1 MPEQETKK
9 TYQIFKVAKELNI
22 SAEKVIEY
30 LQKELK
36 LDVKSHASKIDES
49 AYQKVLERFNKEWQL
64 AQTKEK
70 KLKELRG
77 EKEGKAE
84 KAKDKKSDTFTI
96 RTEKKKEKTVVTTTE
111 TEVITEEPKTQEL
124 EIKTVPVETQEKV
137 QEIISEKDKKTE
149 EIVTPQA
156 QIEETKV
163 EEVLEKAPEPIEKF
177 EEPAQV
183 QSKIEEVIKPTEQK
197 IEEKEKLKEPVKEE
211 KNEKAITSLD
221 KIKSEMRGPKVV
233 GKIDIG
239 KEKKDEP
246 TVVSQ
251 SEATVDEESDG
262 KALKKKKKKPKKKQ
276 LREVLKKKQTIEEE
290 PAKTKKVKKSKI
302 KNIDE
307 REIETSIRKT
317 LEAMDD
323 SGLSVRAA
331 LRKKK
336 KKERLEEMKKQEE
349 LLEKEKTIL
358 RVSEFVTVGELANL
372 INIPSSEIIKKLFTY
387 GIVATIN
394 QRLDKDA
401 IQLIADDFGYTVEFQ
416 DEMITTVI
424 EDEADPPE
432 SLQPRPPIVTVMGHV
447 DHGKTSLL
455 DYIRKTQVVAGEAGG
470 ITQHIGAYKVEL
482 PNGKQITF
490 IDTPGHEAFTAMRA
504 RGAKVTDIVV
514 LVVAADDSVMPQTVE
529 AINHAQAAGV
539 PIIVA
544 INKIDKPT
552 ANPERIRQQLAE
564 KNVLVEEYG
573 GRYQSVEIS
582 AKTGQGV
589 DVLLEKILIEA
600 ELLDL
605 KANPNRKARGF
616 VLEVRLEKGRGI
628 VANVLILK
636 GTLKV
641 NDPFVAGVAYGRV
654 RAMFDERMNKVDVAT
669 PSTPVQILGFDEMPQ
684 AGDEFVCVE
693 SEKLAKEIAIKRQQI
708 KREQELRATRRI
720 TLEDISKGAKLG
732 EVKELKLIVKGDV
745 DGSVEALS
753 DALLRLSNEEVKV
766 QVIHKGV
773 GEITETDVNLALASD
788 AIIIGFHV
796 RPNLDARKLAE
807 KEKIEI
813 RLYEIIYDAIN
824 DIKKAIQGMLEPEVS
839 EEITATVE
847 VREVFKI
854 SKVGTIAGCYV
865 KDGKIQ
871 RNNKVRIIRNGIVIY
886 TGEIESLKRFK
897 DDVREVEANKEC
909 GIKIV
914 NFNDIKVGDII
925 EAFKVVEKQRVL
937 ENVSKN

>member
-1 MPEQETKK
+1 MSEQEKQK
-9 TYQIFKVAKELNI
+9 TYQIFKVAKEVNV
-22 SAEKVIEY
+22 SAEKVLEY
-30 LQKELK
+30 VKKDLGI
-36 LDVKSHASKIDES
+36 DVKSHASKIDEET
-49 AYQKVLERFNKEWQL
+49 YQKVLERFKKEWQS
-64 AQTKEK
+64 AQSKEK

-77 EKEGKAE
+77 TKEDKTS
-84 KAKDKKSDTFTI
+84 KAKEKKSEAFSI
-96 RTEKKKEKTVVTTTE
+96 RTEKKVEKTL
-111 TEVITEEPKTQEL
+111 EEQKP
-124 EIKTVPVETQEKV
+124 EKV
-137 QEIISEKDKKTE
+137 LEEKKHKE
-149 EIVTPQA
+149 E
-156 QIEETKV
+156 
-163 EEVLEKAPEPIEKF
+163 
-177 EEPAQV
+177 
-183 QSKIEEVIKPTEQK
+183 KIELPPPEVSK
-197 IEEKEKLKEPVKEE
+197 EEKQIVEEPVKEVIEPVAKVEAIEE
-211 KNEKAITSLD
+211 KPSETIEEIEKIESVSSEVPSVEEIVPEETVVDEPKSERAHTSLD
-221 KIKSEMRGPKVV
+221 EIKSQFKGPKIL
-233 GKIDIG
+233 GKIDIDTKAQEEVEEISVTG
-239 KEKKDEP
+239 VKVTEE
-246 TVVSQ
+246 
-251 SEATVDEESDG
+251 DEEA
-262 KALKKKKKKPKKKQ
+262 KTKKKKKKKPKKKQ
-276 LREVLKKKQTIEEE
+276 LREVLKKKQIVEEE

-307 REIETSIRKT
+307 KEIETSIRKT
-317 LEAMDD
+317 LEAMDE
-323 SGLSVRAA
+323 STLSVRAA

-336 KKERLEEMKKQEE
+336 KKERLEEMKKEE
-349 LLEKEKTIL
+349 ERLEKEKTIL

-372 INIPSSEIIKKLFTY
+372 INVSASEVIKKLFTY

-394 QRLDKDA
+394 QRLDKDT
-401 IQLIADDFGYTVEFQ
+401 IQLIADDFGFTVEFQ
-416 DEMITTVI
+416 DEAITTVI
-424 EDEADPPE
+424 EDEPDPPE
-432 SLQPRPPIVTVMGHV
+432 TLKNRPPIVTIMGHV

-514 LVVAADDSVMPQTVE
+514 LVVAADDAVMPQTVE

-573 GRYQSVEIS
+573 GRYQSVELS

-589 DVLLEKILIEA
+589 DLLLEKILIEA

-616 VLEVRLEKGRGI
+616 VLEVKLEKGRGI

-636 GTLKV
+636 GTLRV

-654 RAMFDERMNKVDVAT
+654 RAMFDERMNKVNEAP

-693 SEKLAKEIAIKRQQI
+693 SEKLAKDIATKRMQI
-708 KREQELRATRRI
+708 KREQELRAVKHI
-720 TLEDISKGAKLG
+720 TLEDISRGAKLG
-732 EVKELKLIVKGDV
+732 QVKELKLIVKGDV

-753 DALLRLSNEEVKV
+753 DALLKLSNEEVKI

-773 GEITETDVNLALASD
+773 GAITETDVNLAMASD

-796 RPNLDARKLAE
+796 RPNLEARKLAE

-813 RLYEIIYDAIN
+813 RLYSIIYDAIN
-824 DIKKAIQGMLEPEVS
+824 DIKSAILGMLEPEVS
-839 EEITATVE
+839 EEVTATVE
-847 VREVFKI
+847 VRDVFKI
-854 SKVGTIAGCYV
+854 SKVGTIAGCFV

-871 RNNKVRIIRNGIVIY
+871 RNNKIRVVRDGIVIF

-909 GIKIV
+909 GIKIA

-925 EAFKVVEKQRVL
+925 EAFKVVEKQRTL
-937 ENVSKN
+937 ENVGKN

>member
-1 MPEQETKK
+1 MSDKETKK
-9 TYQIFKVAKELNI
+9 TFQIFKVAKEVNVA
-22 SAEKVIEY
+22 AEKVIEY
-30 LQKELK
+30 LKKELG
-36 LDVKSHASKIDES
+36 LEIKSHASKIDEET
-49 AYQKVLERFNKEWQL
+49 YQKVLERFKKEWQS

-70 KLKELRG
+70 KLKEFRG
-77 EKEGKAE
+77 AKEEKTT
-84 KAKDKKSDTFTI
+84 KAKEKKTDTFSIRTDKKVEKPVEVE
-96 RTEKKKEKTVVTTTE
+96 TEILEEVEKSKPEVEKVEVEQKESQVVPEQIFVKEK
-111 TEVITEEPKTQEL
+111 
-124 EIKTVPVETQEKV
+124 VE
-137 QEIISEKDKKTE
+137 
-149 EIVTPQA
+149 
-156 QIEETKV
+156 
-163 EEVLEKAPEPIEKF
+163 
-177 EEPAQV
+177 
-183 QSKIEEVIKPTEQK
+183 
-197 IEEKEKLKEPVKEE
+197 EEKEKDEKSSEDLTKPIKGTETISEE
-211 KNEKAITSLD
+211 LVEQKVLQQETVEIVQQTEEQIKPSQKTEKARTSLD
-221 KIKSEMRGPKVV
+221 ELKNQFKGPKVV

-239 KEKKDEP
+239 GKPTDE
-246 TVVSQ
+246 VVETTTESVTA
-251 SEATVDEESDG
+251 SEDEEA
-262 KALKKKKKKPKKKQ
+262 KAKKKKKKKPKKKQ
-276 LREVLKKKQTIEEE
+276 LREVLKKKQVVEEE
-290 PAKTKKVKKSKI
+290 PTAVKKVKKSKV

-307 REIETSIRKT
+307 KEIETSIRKT
-317 LEAMDD
+317 LESMDD

-349 LLEKEKTIL
+349 ILEKEKSIL
-358 RVSEFVTVGELANL
+358 RVSELITVGELANL
-372 INIPSSEIIKKLFTY
+372 INVPSSEVIKKLFGY

-394 QRLDKDA
+394 QRLEKDV
-401 IQLIADDFGYTVEFQ
+401 IQLIADDFGFSVEFQ
-416 DEMITTVI
+416 DELITTII
-424 EDEADPPE
+424 EDEIDPEE
-432 SLQPRPPIVTVMGHV
+432 SLTPRPPIVTVMGHV

-455 DYIRKTQVVAGEAGG
+455 DFIRKTQVVAGEAGG

-514 LVVAADDSVMPQTVE
+514 LVVAADDSVMPQTIE

-552 ANPERIRQQLAE
+552 ANPERIRQQLSE

-573 GRYQSVEIS
+573 GRYQSVELS

-589 DVLLEKILIEA
+589 DILLEKILIEA
-600 ELLDL
+600 ELLNL
-605 KANPNRKARGF
+605 RANSKRRARGF
-616 VLEVRLEKGRGI
+616 VLEVKLEKGRGI
-628 VANVLILK
+628 VANVLVLK
-636 GTLKV
+636 GTLRV

-654 RAMFDERMNKVDVAT
+654 RAMFDERMNRVNEAP

-684 AGDEFVCVE
+684 AGDEFVCTE
-693 SEKLAKEIAIKRQQI
+693 SEKVAKEIAIKRQQI
-708 KREQELRATRRI
+708 KREQELRAIRRV

-773 GEITETDVNLALASD
+773 GAITETDVNLALASE

-796 RPNLDARKLAE
+796 RPNLEARKLAE

-813 RLYEIIYDAIN
+813 RLYDIIYDTIN
-824 DIKKAIQGMLEPEVS
+824 DIKKAIQGMLEPEIS

-847 VREVFKI
+847 VREVYKI

-871 RNNKVRIIRNGIVIY
+871 RNNKIRVIRDGITIF
-886 TGEIESLKRFK
+886 TGDIESLKRFK

-909 GIKIV
+909 GIKIA

-937 ENVSKN
+937 ENVGKN